1 MMRRIAARREA
12 QRGEQMTTLSKRGA
26 PQLLKRRALSKLL
39 LSLCALLGVVGLTS
53 LEGVSARSA
62 LAAPLKVSVD
72 VISAHSSH
80 TSKTKRVDPQLS
92 SVRAT
97 LLKSFPQLDDFK
109 LLSRERLS
117 LLEEHTNARVK
128 IGRALTAQLALVK
141 REGSH
146 VTMKV
151 RVPQKSADFTV
162 KVRQGELFFQ
172 AMRWRGVVYLLAI
185 KAY

>member
-1 MMRRIAARREA
+1 MARREA
-12 QRGEQMTTLSKRGA
+12 QRGAQMTTLSKRGA
-26 PQLLKRRALSKLL
+26 PQLLKKRALSELL
-39 LSLCALLGVVGLTS
+39 LSLCALLGGVGLTS

-72 VISAHSSH
+72 VISARSLSSSH
-80 TSKTKRVDPQLS
+80 TSKTKRVDAQLS

-117 LLEEHTNARVK
+117 LLKEHTNARVK
-128 IGRALTAQLALVK
+128 IGQALTAQLALVK
-141 REGSH
+141 REGSR

-151 RVPQKSADFTV
+151 RVPQKKVDFTV
-162 KVRQGELFFQ
+162 KARQGELFFQ